1 MTDLITEHRSPNFGD
16 RKLPISLVIL
26 HYTGM
31 ESGQAALERL
41 NDAEAQVSAHYLVE
55 EDGRIFRLVD
65 EDKRAWHAGVSSW
78 RGITDI
84 NSASIGIEIVN
95 GGHDYGLPD
104 FPNVQIEAVI
114 HLCRAIK
121 QRHKLDARAFQGH
134 SDIAPGRKNDPGEK
148 FPWDYLAEQG
158 IGVMPEPVDPDRRI
172 LFTKGT
178 RDRGVSLA
186 QRALAHIGYGVDVT
200 GQFDQKLFDCV
211 EAFQRRYRPDDI
223 RGHIDVETMGLISK
237 LSEKY

>member
-1 MTDLITEHRSPNFGD
+1 MTDIITEYSSPNFGE
-16 RKLPISLVIL
+16 RKLPISMVVL

-31 ESGQAALERL
+31 ESGPVALDYLCKPES
-41 NDAEAQVSAHYLVE
+41 QVSSHYLIE

-78 RGITDI
+78 QGITDI

-95 GGHDYGLPD
+95 GGHNFDLPE
-104 FPNVQIEAVI
+104 FPDVQIQAVLR
-114 HLCRAIK
+114 LCQNLAR
-121 QRHKLDARAFQGH
+121 RYNLLPRAFQGH
-134 SDIAPGRKNDPGEK
+134 SDIAPGRKTDPGER
-148 FPWDYLAEQG
+148 FPWGYLAEQG
-158 IGVMPEPVDPDRRI
+158 VGLMPEPVDPDRRV
-172 LFTKGT
+172 LFTMGA

-186 QRALAHIGYGVDVT
+186 QRALAQIGYGVDVT

-223 RGHIDVETMGLISK
+223 TGHIDVETLGLISK